1 MPDTLARQAATS
13 APGAGSAWK
22 STSLQGWGRST
33 RSPCL
38 AARPE
43 RLRELRAALDV
54 PEGRSLIAHG
64 GGRSYGDAALNTD
77 GAVVV
82 TGRLDRILAF
92 DPATGELVAEPG
104 VTFADLLEV
113 FLPRGFIAPVSPG
126 TAHVTLGGA
135 LANDVH
141 GKNHHHVGSFGQHV
155 AWCDLLLPDGR
166 MLRVS
171 PEAEPELFQATVG
184 GIGLTGLI
192 AALCLRLVPVPS
204 NALAVRRR
212 RVRDLDE
219 FLAGFEAEAGA
230 TWSVGWIDALAGG
243 ASLGRGVLETA
254 EPSPGGLAAAP
265 PRTKRFPV
273 DAPGWLL
280 NGLSVR
286 AFNEL
291 YWRRVPAGGQ
301 QAVVPYRQFLY
312 PLDAIEGWNR
322 MYGRQGFRQF
332 QCVVPSGPGVAA
344 LRRLLETVAA
354 GGNASF
360 LAVLKVMGPEG
371 LGMLS
376 FGMPGYSLAL
386 DIPAKPGSEAL
397 FAQLE
402 RIARDAGGRIY
413 LAKDSLLSAE
423 GFAAMYPRAGEF
435 RAVRERVDPARRLSS
450 DMARR
455 LGL

>member
-1 MPDTLARQAATS
+1 MPDTLAARAAMRTI
-13 APGAGSAWK
+13 GWK
-22 STSLQGWGRST
+22 QTSLQGWGRSSL
-33 RSPCL
+33 SPCL

-43 RLRELRAALDV
+43 RLRELQAALDA
-54 PEGRSLIAHG
+54 PEGRTLIAHG

-82 TGRLDRILAF
+82 TGRLDRILGF
-92 DPATGELVAEPG
+92 DPATAELMAEPG

-113 FLPRGFIAPVSPG
+113 FLPRGFAAPVSPG
-126 TAHVTLGGA
+126 TSHVTLGGA

-141 GKNHHHVGSFGQHV
+141 GKNHHQAGSFGDHV
-155 AWCDLLLPDGR
+155 RWFDLLLPDGR
-166 MLRVS
+166 MQRVS
-171 PEAEPELFQATVG
+171 PEGDPALFQATVG

-192 AALCLRLVPVPS
+192 AALCLRLMRVPS
-204 NALAVRRR
+204 NALTVHRR
-212 RVRDLDE
+212 RVRDLDD
-219 FLAGFEAEAGA
+219 FLAGFEAAAGA

-254 EPSPGGLAAAP
+254 EPSEAGLEARP
-265 PRTKRFPV
+265 PRARRFPV

-280 NGLSVR
+280 NGMSVR

-291 YWRRVPAGGQ
+291 YWRRVPPSGQ
-301 QAVVPYRQFLY
+301 EVTVPYRQFLY
-312 PLDAIEGWNR
+312 PLDAVEGWNR
-322 MYGRQGFRQF
+322 MYGKQGFRQF
-332 QCVVPSGPGVAA
+332 QCVVPPGPGEAA
-344 LRRLLETVAA
+344 LRRLLETVAE
-354 GGNASF
+354 GGAASF

-371 LGMLS
+371 QGMLS

-386 DIPAKPGSEAL
+386 DIPARPGSEAL
-397 FAQLE
+397 FARLE
-402 RIARDAGGRIY
+402 RITRDAGGRIY

-423 GFAAMYPRAGEF
+423 GFAAMYPRTAEF
-435 RAVRERVDPARRLSS
+435 RAVRERVDPDRRLSS

>member
-1 MPDTLARQAATS
+1 MPDTLAAPAATR
-13 APGAGSAWK
+13 PTGWK
-22 STSLQGWGRST
+22 QVSLQGWGRSSL
-33 RSPCL
+33 SPCL

-43 RLRELRAALDV
+43 RLRELHAALDA
-54 PEGRSLIAHG
+54 PEGRTLIAHG

-82 TGRLDRILAF
+82 TGRLDRILGF

-126 TAHVTLGGA
+126 TSHVTLGGA

-141 GKNHHHVGSFGQHV
+141 GKNHHHAGSFGEHV
-155 AWCDLLLPDGR
+155 LWFDLLLPDGR
-166 MLRVS
+166 MQRVS
-171 PEAEPELFQATVG
+171 PESDPALFQATVG
-184 GIGLTGLI
+184 GIGLTGI
-192 AALCLRLVPVPS
+192 VAALCLRLTRVPS
-204 NALAVRRR
+204 NALAVSRR
-212 RVRDLDE
+212 RVRNLDG
-219 FLAGFEAEAGA
+219 FLAAFEAAAGA

-254 EPSPGGLAAAP
+254 EPSEARVESRP
-265 PRTKRFPV
+265 PRARRFPV

-291 YWRRVPAGGQ
+291 YWRRVPAAGQ
-301 QAVVPYRQFLY
+301 QATVPYRQFLY
-312 PLDAIEGWNR
+312 PLDAIDGWNR
-322 MYGRQGFRQF
+322 MYGKQGFRQF
-332 QCVVPSGPGVAA
+332 QCVVPPGPGEAA

-360 LAVLKVMGPEG
+360 LAVLKVMGRDGP
-371 LGMLS
+371 GMLS

-386 DIPAKPGSEAL
+386 DIPARPGSGAI
-397 FAQLE
+397 FTQLE
-402 RIARDAGGRIY
+402 RITRDSGGRIY

-435 RAVRERVDPARRLSS
+435 RAVRERVDPQRRLSS

-455 LGL
+455 IGL

>member
-1 MPDTLARQAATS
+1 MPDTLAAPAATRTT
-13 APGAGSAWK
+13 GWK
-22 STSLQGWGRST
+22 QVSLQGWGRSSL
-33 RSPCL
+33 SPCL

-43 RLRELRAALDV
+43 RLRELHAALDA
-54 PEGRSLIAHG
+54 PEGRTLIAHG

-113 FLPRGFIAPVSPG
+113 FLPRGFVAPVSPG
-126 TAHVTLGGA
+126 TSHVTLGGA

-141 GKNHHHVGSFGQHV
+141 GKNHHHAGSFGEHV
-155 AWCDLLLPDGR
+155 LWFDLLLPDGR
-166 MLRVS
+166 MQRVS
-171 PEAEPELFQATVG
+171 PESDPALFQATVG
-184 GIGLTGLI
+184 GIGLTGI
-192 AALCLRLVPVPS
+192 VAALCLRLARVPS
-204 NALAVRRR
+204 NALAVSRR
-212 RVRDLDE
+212 RVRNLDG
-219 FLAGFEAEAGA
+219 FLAAFEAASGA
-230 TWSVGWIDALAGG
+230 TWSVGWIDALADG

-254 EPSPGGLAAAP
+254 EPSETGLEARP
-265 PRTKRFPV
+265 PKARRFPI

-291 YWRRVPAGGQ
+291 YWRRVPAAGQ
-301 QAVVPYRQFLY
+301 QATVPYRQFLY
-312 PLDAIEGWNR
+312 PLDAIDGWNR
-322 MYGRQGFRQF
+322 MYGKQGFRQF
-332 QCVVPSGPGVAA
+332 QCVVPPGPGEAA

-360 LAVLKVMGPEG
+360 LAVLKVMGRDGP
-371 LGMLS
+371 GMLS

-386 DIPAKPGSEAL
+386 DIPARPGSEAI

-402 RIARDAGGRIY
+402 RITRDSGGRIY

-435 RAVRERVDPARRLSS
+435 RAVRERVDPQRRLSS

-455 LGL
+455 IGL

>member
-1 MPDTLARQAATS
+1 MPDTLAAQAATR
-13 APGAGSAWK
+13 PTAWK
-22 STSLQGWGRST
+22 QTALQGWGRSSL
-33 RSPCL
+33 SPCL

-43 RLRELRAALDV
+43 RLRELRAALDA
-54 PEGRSLIAHG
+54 PEGRTLIAHG

-82 TGRLDRILAF
+82 TGRLDRILGF

-104 VTFADLLEV
+104 VTFADLLDV
-113 FLPRGFIAPVSPG
+113 FLPRGFVAPVSPG

-141 GKNHHHVGSFGQHV
+141 GKNHHHAGSFGEHV
-155 AWCDLLLPDGR
+155 LWFDLLLADGR
-166 MLRVS
+166 MQRVS
-171 PEAEPELFQATVG
+171 PESDPALFQATIG
-184 GIGLTGLI
+184 GIGLTGLV
-192 AALCLRLVPVPS
+192 AALCFRLMRVPS

-212 RVRDLDE
+212 RVRNLDD
-219 FLAGFEAEAGA
+219 FLAGFAAAGGA

-254 EPSPGGLAAAP
+254 EPAESGIEARPAKA
-265 PRTKRFPV
+265 RRFPI

-280 NGLSVR
+280 NGASVR
-286 AFNEL
+286 AFNEF
-291 YWRRVPAGGQ
+291 YWRRVPASGQ
-301 QAVVPYRQFLY
+301 QVTVPYRQFLY

-322 MYGRQGFRQF
+322 MYGKQGFRQF
-332 QCVVPSGPGVAA
+332 QCVVPPGPGEAA
-344 LRRLLETVAA
+344 LRQLLETVAA

-360 LAVLKVMGPEG
+360 LAVLKVMGPQG
-371 LGMLS
+371 QGMLS

-386 DIPAKPGSEAL
+386 DIPARPGSEAI
-397 FAQLE
+397 FARLE
-402 RIARDAGGRIY
+402 RITRDAGGRIY

-423 GFAAMYPRAGEF
+423 SFAAMYPRADEF
-435 RAVRERVDPARRLSS
+435 RAVRQRVDPHRRLSS

-455 LGL
+455 IGL

>member
-1 MPDTLARQAATS
+1 MPDTLAAPAATRTT
-13 APGAGSAWK
+13 GWK
-22 STSLQGWGRST
+22 QTALQGWGRSSL
-33 RSPCL
+33 SPCL

-43 RLRELRAALDV
+43 RLRELRAALDA
-54 PEGRSLIAHG
+54 PEGRTLIAHG

-82 TGRLDRILAF
+82 TGRLDRILGF
-92 DPATGELVAEPG
+92 DPATGELAAEPG
-104 VTFADLLEV
+104 VTFADLLDV
-113 FLPRGFIAPVSPG
+113 FLPRGFVAPVSPG
-126 TAHVTLGGA
+126 TSHVTLGGA

-141 GKNHHHVGSFGQHV
+141 GKNHHHVGSFGDHV
-155 AWCDLLLPDGR
+155 LWFDLLLPDGR
-166 MLRVS
+166 MQRVS
-171 PEAEPELFQATVG
+171 PESDPGLFQATVG

-192 AALCLRLVPVPS
+192 AAIGLRLMRVPS
-204 NALAVRRR
+204 NALAVSRR

-219 FLAGFEAEAGA
+219 FLAGFESAAGA

-254 EPSPGGLAAAP
+254 EPSESGLDAAP
-265 PRTKRFPV
+265 PRAKRFPI

-301 QAVVPYRQFLY
+301 QVTVPYRQFLY

-322 MYGRQGFRQF
+322 MYGKQGFRQF
-332 QCVVPSGPGVAA
+332 QCVVPPGPGVAA
-344 LRRLLETVAA
+344 LRRLLETVA
-354 GGNASF
+354 GSGNASF

-371 LGMLS
+371 QGMLS

-386 DIPAKPGSEAL
+386 DIPARPGSEAV

-402 RIARDAGGRIY
+402 RITRDAGGRIY

-435 RAVRERVDPARRLSS
+435 RAVREQVDPNRRLSS